1 MMTGAEGRMESLR
14 SSRSIDAKV
23 PIGLRFR
30 VGFEWASASF
40 LAPGEDDSN
49 NAE

>member
-23 PIGLRFR
+23 PIGLRFH
-30 VGFEWASASF
+30 VGFEWQARVFGSR
-40 LAPGEDDSN
+40 
-49 NAE
+49 